1 MVTRI
6 GDLAQNQ
13 RLTTTMLA
21 AQTRLRLAQA
31 AASSGKAATRFD
43 QIADQAGQLV
53 RLKDARD
60 LKATFLERNEGLTG
74 RLQLMDQALG
84 NVVELADRARAS
96 LVQRLDGSL
105 GSAVPLDAEIDAML
119 AEIERALNTRLDGRY
134 LFAGSR
140 TDTAPV
146 ALPAAPITTA
156 DPSLYYRGDAV
167 EQSVRVDS
175 GAEIAYGITAD
186 DPAFAD
192 LLAALG
198 QARTAHLA
206 DDRAGLQTAM
216 AGLGTALDRL
226 TDVRA
231 EIGTKAARLESV
243 ADAHRAGLVY
253 LDEMISGIEDA
264 DLAEVLTR
272 IASDQASLEAA
283 YTVTGRLASLS
294 LVNYLR

>member
-53 RLKDARD
+53 RLKDSRD

-105 GSAVPLDAEIDAML
+105 GTAVPLDAEIDSML

-156 DPSLYYRGDAV
+156 DPSLYYCGDAV
-167 EQSVRVDS
+167 ELSVRVDS
-175 GAEIAYGITAD
+175 DATVGYGITAD
-186 DPAFAD
+186 DPAFAG

-231 EIGTKAARLESV
+231 ELGTKAARLESV

-294 LVNYLR
+294 LANYLR

>member
-6 GDLAQNQ
+6 GDLGQNQ

-21 AQTRLRLAQA
+21 TQTRLRLAQA
-31 AASSGKAATRFD
+31 AAASGKAATRFD

-53 RLKDARD
+53 RLKDARG
-60 LKATFLERNEGLTG
+60 LKASFLERSEGLTG

-84 NVVELADRARAS
+84 SIVDLVDRARAS

-105 GSAVPLDAEIDAML
+105 GSAVPLDAEIDSML
-119 AEIERALNTRLDGRY
+119 AEIERALNTKLDGRY

-146 ALPAAPITTA
+146 SLPATPITMA

-167 EQSVRVDS
+167 EQSIRVDS
-175 GAEIAYGITAD
+175 GAAIAYGITAD
-186 DPAFAD
+186 EPAFAD

-216 AGLGTALDRL
+216 AGLGSALDRL
-226 TDVRA
+226 TDLRA
-231 EIGTKAARLESV
+231 GLGTKAARLEAV
-243 ADAHRAGLVY
+243 ADAHQAGLVY
-253 LDEMISGIEDA
+253 LDEMISGIEDTDMA
-264 DLAEVLTR
+264 AVLTR
-272 IASDQASLEAA
+272 IAGDQASLEAT

-294 LVNYLR
+294 LVDYLR

>member
-13 RLTTTMLA
+13 RLTSTMLA
-21 AQTRLRLAQA
+21 AQGRLRLAQA
-31 AASSGKAATRFD
+31 SAASGKAATRFD

-53 RLKDARD
+53 RLKESRD
-60 LKATFLERNEGLTG
+60 LKATFLARNEGLAG

-84 NVVELADRARAS
+84 NVVDLADRARPS

-105 GSAVPLDAEIDAML
+105 GNAVPLDAEIDSML
-119 AEIERALNTRLDGRY
+119 AEIERALNTKVDGRY

-167 EQSVRVDS
+167 ELSVRVDS
-175 GAEIAYGITAD
+175 GAEIGYGVTAD
-186 DPAFAD
+186 DPAFAG

-198 QARTAHLA
+198 QARAAHLA
-206 DDRAGLQTAM
+206 DDRAGLQSAM
-216 AGLGTALDRL
+216 AGLGTAFDRL
-226 TDVRA
+226 LDVRA
-231 EIGTKAARLESV
+231 ELGTKAARLESV
-243 ADAHRAGLVY
+243 ADAHQAGLVY

-264 DLAEVLTR
+264 DLAAVLTR
-272 IASDQASLEAA
+272 IAGDQASLEAT

-294 LVNYLR
+294 LANYLR